1 MQMRKQTTILAL
13 NFPNLTPS
21 GFLNSGKIMSSVE
34 NIYSYG
40 KEKPTNISRVAEY

>member
-1 MQMRKQTTILAL
+1 MQMRKQTKVLRL
-13 NFPNLTPS
+13 NFPNLTPR

-40 KEKPTNISRVAEY
+40 KK